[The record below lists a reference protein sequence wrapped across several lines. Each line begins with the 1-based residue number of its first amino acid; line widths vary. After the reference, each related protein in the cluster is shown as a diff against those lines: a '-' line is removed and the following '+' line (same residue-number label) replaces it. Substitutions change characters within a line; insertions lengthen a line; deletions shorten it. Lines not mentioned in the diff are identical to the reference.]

1 MDNHSDALY
10 EIEFQR
16 MYKAQGKVLRRIL
29 HLEKQQKCY
38 MNRQSELKGRGIHS
52 VSLKWRINLT
62 RGRLKQMYDLRDNIE
77 DYKEE
82 ISINNPDNS
91 QRAKD
96 SKIIAAAY
104 EKAYASKF
112 TGRKFGVL
120 FGRQK

>member
-1 MDNHSDALY
+1 MDNHSDAFY
-10 EIEFQR
+10 EIEFQL
-16 MYKAQGKVLRRIL
+16 MYKAKGKVLRRIL

-38 MNRQSELKGRGIHS
+38 VKKQSELKSRGVHS
-52 VSLKWRINLT
+52 MSLKWRINVT
-62 RGRLKQMYDLRDNIE
+62 RDRLKQMYDLRDNIE

-91 QRAKD
+91 QRAID
-96 SKIIAAAY
+96 SKIISAAY

-112 TGRKFGVL
+112 AGRNFSVL